1 MTCADVQQLLG
12 PFVDA
17 ELPSPMLLAVARH
30 AGTCAS
36 CDAAVRELTDLRE
49 AVAGVIETA
58 VDGLDLS
65 GVWQHVDDAITRT
78 ERRSRRI
85 VQLRR
90 AGWGA
95 IAALAATWLFLTPTS
110 VQQPAPKLVAS
121 VSKRPVEIARVAK
134 RPTEIERLAG
144 RVASLQREPKTGAP
158 IIWVNYN
165 SDDAR

>member
-1 MTCADVQQLLG
+1 MTCVDVQQLLG

-30 AGTCAS
+30 AGTCPS

-49 AVAGVIETA
+49 AVAGAIESA

-65 GVWQHVDDAITRT
+65 GVWRHVDATVARS
-78 ERRSRRI
+78 ERRGRR
-85 VQLRR
+85 VVYLRHA

-95 IAALAATWLFLTPTS
+95 LAALAATWIFLAPTS
-110 VQQPAPKLVAS
+110 MRQPAPTVVAQATKKPAA
-121 VSKRPVEIARVAK
+121 VRVAN
-134 RPTEIERLAG
+134 RPTEIDRLAG
-144 RVASLQREPKTGAP
+144 RVVSFQREPKTGAP

-165 SDDAR
+165 TDDPR